1 MVEDGEGA
9 VELLHE
15 EEAHHLV
22 VEGHLRQGY
31 LVVGGGIDGDVAEAD
46 LKSVSAEPDKRKEGA
61 RNSEAP
67 SWFLLM
73 KCNYL
78 ESTASLVLKNLTL
91 LRLML
96 VAELL
101 ILFSTSDEQTMGQ

>member
-1 MVEDGEGA
+1 MGSGVVVGFVVEDGEGS

-15 EEAHHLV
+15 EEAYHLV

-46 LKSVSAEPDKRKEGA
+46 LQSVSAEPGKRKEGA

-67 SWFLLM
+67 P
-73 KCNYL
+73 
-78 ESTASLVLKNLTL
+78 
-91 LRLML
+91 
-96 VAELL
+96 
-101 ILFSTSDEQTMGQ
+101 